1 MFSVCQ
7 RRATAAEHHLRV
19 EHIEWQKQCCSS
31 AYATQRQ
38 KRQNAIEDTVIF
50 WPLEV
55 VLGLEIGPRLFWFKQ
70 RSRLFVGSALADW
83 LLAFHELP

>member
-1 MFSVCQ
+1 MLFFCDLLRMP
-7 RRATAAEHHLRV
+7 RRDKNDKTPS
-19 EHIEWQKQCCSS
+19 K
-31 AYATQRQ
+31 TQSF
-38 KRQNAIEDTVIF
+38 F

-55 VLGLEIGPRLFWFKQ
+55 ALGLEIGARLFWFKQ